1 MAACPSCGTESPD
14 AAKFCAECGAR
25 LTPAEAPERFRK
37 TVTILFSDVVGSTA
51 LGERLDPETLSRMM
65 GDYFEAVK
73 PVVVQHGG
81 TLAKFIGDAVMAVFG
96 LAELHEDD
104 ALRAAKAALEMRDTL
119 AALNPELERRYGVAL
134 ATRTGINT
142 GPVAGVGLVPDRN
155 FVGGDTANTA
165 ARLQT
170 SAGENE
176 ILLGRT
182 SHRLVRDWV
191 DAELLPPLEAKG
203 KAEPLTVYR
212 LAALLPEGERLARQ
226 IRTPLVG
233 RQRELAE
240 LTRFF
245 HLCRDERACR
255 IASVVGPPGVGK
267 SRLVVELATRAA
279 EEALVI
285 EGRCLPYGEG
295 ITYWPLAQ
303 MVRQAAAIDEADAG
317 EAALSKLNALAGDS
331 AVAERVGQAIGLLET
346 GASADEIPWAVR
358 QLLETVASARPLV
371 CVCDDIQWAE
381 PALLNLLEEVT
392 ARSHGSPILICCLAR
407 PELLELRPDWPG
419 VIRLDPLSEPD
430 GDELL
435 ARLVGERTLSAALRD
450 RITAAAAGNPLFI
463 EQFAAM
469 LIEEGMLAA
478 NTRTLPVPPTL
489 QALLTARL
497 ERLGP
502 EERQVLTRAAVA
514 GQTFY
519 LGALRE
525 LVPAPLLP
533 DVHRVL
539 LTLVRKEF
547 LLPARSDLGTEIAY
561 QFRHLLIRD
570 VAYEFLTKEDR
581 SELHE
586 RFGRWL
592 EHALAERPDEVE
604 EIVGHHLEQA
614 HRFRAELAPIDERG
628 RALADEAAE
637 RLSAAGRRAASRG
650 DSRAAARL
658 LSRAAALLD
667 VGDLRRPD
675 LLVDAAGQLRVT
687 GLYADATAAID
698 EAVAL
703 RPEERLATR
712 ATLARL
718 RIRFESD
725 PDLGLDVIE
734 TEARKAAALADELD
748 DHGLAAEAWTALSDV
763 SWARCR
769 FEATA
774 EAETRAAEHA
784 ERAGNSIRTHGVK
797 LTNFNCAALGPMPV
811 LQAIAL
817 GEETLEGLNRQPLL
831 ASGVLSTLGH
841 LHAMRG
847 EFELARQLV
856 LSGLATRD
864 EGSALAYAGRA
875 GSLGWEVEARSGNW
889 EAAEREIRVAYDG
902 LVALGNSGFGATAAA
917 TLAHCLLAL
926 GRMDEAEEFVVIAAE
941 TAAAEDVLS
950 QVVWRTAHAR
960 FLAARGELKEAARVA
975 HEAVELVQET
985 DALGEQG
992 EALLHLA
999 EVLRLAACYD
1009 DAREAAQQ
1017 ALHVFKQKEHLVG
1030 ADRAKAL
1037 LVQLDRR
1044 AAPVAE

>member
-1 MAACPSCGTESPD
+1 
-14 AAKFCAECGAR
+14 
-25 LTPAEAPERFRK
+25 
-37 TVTILFSDVVGSTA
+37 
-51 LGERLDPETLSRMM
+51 
-65 GDYFEAVK
+65 
-73 PVVVQHGG
+73 
-81 TLAKFIGDAVMAVFG
+81 
-96 LAELHEDD
+96 
-104 ALRAAKAALEMRDTL
+104 
-119 AALNPELERRYGVAL
+119 
-134 ATRTGINT
+134 
-142 GPVAGVGLVPDRN
+142 
-155 FVGGDTANTA
+155 
-165 ARLQT
+165 
-170 SAGENE
+170 
-176 ILLGRT
+176 
-182 SHRLVRDWV
+182 
-191 DAELLPPLEAKG
+191 
-203 KAEPLTVYR
+203 
-212 LAALLPEGERLARQ
+212 
-226 IRTPLVG
+226 
-233 RQRELAE
+233 
-240 LTRFF
+240 
-245 HLCRDERACR
+245 
-255 IASVVGPPGVGK
+255 
-267 SRLVVELATRAA
+267 
-279 EEALVI
+279 
-285 EGRCLPYGEG
+285 
-295 ITYWPLAQ
+295 
-303 MVRQAAAIDEADAG
+303 
-317 EAALSKLNALAGDS
+317 
-331 AVAERVGQAIGLLET
+331 
-346 GASADEIPWAVR
+346 
-358 QLLETVASARPLV
+358 
-371 CVCDDIQWAE
+371 
-381 PALLNLLEEVT
+381 
-392 ARSHGSPILICCLAR
+392 
-407 PELLELRPDWPG
+407 
-419 VIRLDPLSEPD
+419 
-430 GDELL
+430 
-435 ARLVGERTLSAALRD
+435 
-450 RITAAAAGNPLFI
+450 
-463 EQFAAM
+463 
-469 LIEEGMLAA
+469 
-478 NTRTLPVPPTL
+478 LPVPPTL

-525 LVPAPLLP
+525 LVPAPPLP
-533 DVHRVL
+533 DVERVL
-539 LTLVRKEF
+539 HTLVRKEF

-667 VGDLRRPD
+667 VDDLRRPD
-675 LLVDAAGQLRVT
+675 LLVDAAGQLRQT
-687 GLYADATAAID
+687 GLYADATAALD

-712 ATLARL
+712 ATLSRL

-734 TEARKAAALADELD
+734 TEARKAAALADDLD
-748 DHGLAAEAWTALSDV
+748 DHILAAEAWAALSDV

-774 EAETRAAEHA
+774 ELETRAAEHA
-784 ERAGNSIRTHGVK
+784 ERAGNFIRTHAVK
-797 LTNFNCAALGPMPV
+797 LTNFNCAANGPMPV
-811 LQAIAL
+811 SQAITL
-817 GEETLEGLNRQPLL
+817 GEETLEGLHRQPLL

-856 LSGLATRD
+856 LRGLATRD

-889 EAAEREIRVAYDG
+889 EAAEREIRAGYDG

-926 GRMDEAEEFVVIAAE
+926 GRMDEAEKFVAIAAE

-960 FLAARGELKEAARVA
+960 FLVARGELKEAAKMA
-975 HEAVELVQET
+975 HEAVELALET
-985 DALGEQG
+985 DALSEQG

-1017 ALHVFKQKEHLVG
+1017 ALDVFTQKEHLVG
-1030 ADRAKAL
+1030 TDRAEAL

-1044 AAPVAE
+1044 ATPSRSEQQPSRRQKRAL